1 MKTPR
6 LKKLALVC
14 ALGFACITFSAINAV
29 QAAERIA
36 FIPKLVGVG
45 FFTSGGKGAVDAGK
59 ELGWMSPMM
68 AQPSQVFPARCS

>member
-1 MKTPR
+1 MRTQR

-14 ALGFACITFSAINAV
+14 ALGFACITTA

-59 ELGWMSPMM
+59 HWGWMSPMT
-68 AQPSQVFPARCS
+68 ARPNRAFPARSN